1 VAIKIGSFAAS
12 AKLPVDDIID
22 LISKLGEE
30 EGEAEANGLDSSG
43 RLVTCATLHQWAVA
57 SDFPSAWPDADVID
71 LAQALG
77 ALKTAWGDEFKQRLV
92 PLVVGWA
99 RPMLQPDAF
108 NPTAFDPRVMGALLD
123 AII

>member
-1 VAIKIGSFAAS
+1 MCMCMISFNSVAMI
-12 AKLPVDDIID
+12 
-22 LISKLGEE
+22 
-30 EGEAEANGLDSSG
+30 
-43 RLVTCATLHQWAVA
+43 
-57 SDFPSAWPDADVID
+57 PSAWPDADVID

-99 RPMLQPDAF
+99 RPMLQSDAF
-108 NPTAFDPRVMGALLD
+108 NRTAFDPRVMGALLD